1 MSLDIL
7 FLEFQ
12 FCHCYL
18 MHLILDHQML
28 QQYKVNVTELH
39 NHPFVITRHGLDKNA
54 LLCGIFLKQTCHMLF
69 RASCFL

>member
-1 MSLDIL
+1 
-7 FLEFQ
+7 
-12 FCHCYL
+12 
-18 MHLILDHQML
+18 ML
-28 QQYKVNVTELH
+28 QQFKVNVTELH